1 MKKLV
6 LSILMITGLSL
17 SSQVKSTVKINAN
30 IIENTNPIITA
41 IPLTEPSS
49 DNGTEYISC
58 SAGGAYYVAD
68 GCCVSKIT
76 CSNGNQY
83 TVIICPKEPIRV
95 FQSARTINGST
106 IYDTDINI
114 DITSNILEDSNTQLD
129 VVSRVA
135 NQRKLLNSY
144 ITIGNDLVFNYTS
157 STLVIKAGV
166 YMIVDGK
173 LQVNC
178 Q

>member
-1 MKKLV
+1 
-6 LSILMITGLSL
+6 MITGLSL
-17 SSQVKSTVKINAN
+17 SSQVKSTVKVNAQ
-30 IIENTNPIITA
+30 IIENTNPVITA
-41 IPLTEPSS
+41 TPLAEASP

-76 CSNGNQY
+76 CTNGNQY
-83 TVIICPKEPIRV
+83 TVIICPKEPIRIL
-95 FQSARTINGST
+95 QSARTINGNSV
-106 IYDTDINI
+106 YNAEVNI
-114 DITSNILEDSNTQLD
+114 DVTSDIIEDTNTQLD
-129 VVSRVA
+129 PVSRVA

-144 ITIGNDLVFNYTS
+144 ITLGADLVFNYPN
-157 STLVIKAGV
+157 STLIIKAGV
-166 YMIVDGK
+166 YKIAAGK